1 MTLLQI
7 MPDNNPAA
15 VSLRTKDAAHI
26 VTALG
31 DVGVRF
37 DRWTTRPSPTH
48 PTGPEELL
56 ERYATE
62 VDALKREGGY
72 RLVDVV
78 RMVPDDGDLGWPA
91 KADEARRRFL
101 DEHRHSED
109 EVRFF
114 TNGRGCFYL
123 HLDRHVYAV
132 VCTAG
137 DLLSVPAG
145 TLHWFD
151 MGPRPE
157 FAAIR
162 FFEQEDGWIGEFTG
176 DPVGSAFPRLDQLV
190 ET

>member
-132 VCTAG
+132 VCTAVVSAG
-137 DLLSVPAG
+137 RDAALVRHGPAAGVRGNSVLRAG
-145 TLHWFD
+145 
-151 MGPRPE
+151 
-157 FAAIR
+157 
-162 FFEQEDGWIGEFTG
+162 GWVDRG
-176 DPVGSAFPRLDQLV
+176 VHR
-190 ET
+190 